1 MTLPQPLHCVVRA
14 ADGQDVHYDHY
25 RFGHKKAVIIAH
37 GFFNSKEAVLLKSLG
52 RAHHDQYDVIIM
64 DFRGHGKSGGLFYW
78 TTKEPMDLEAVL
90 RQAARDYDRLG
101 VIGFS
106 LGGAISLIV
115 ASRTE
120 LIHSLISVSA
130 PTEFEKID
138 YRFWELNVE
147 TDIVYNLI
155 GDGRIGKGVRPG
167 PFWLKKEKPVQVV
180 SKIVIPVFYIHGDAD
195 WLIKPWHAQ
204 VLFDKTNASKKMLL
218 VKNGP
223 HAEYLIKENKKE
235 TVAAMRAWW
244 QKTL

>member
-1 MTLPQPLHCVVRA
+1 MTHRQPQHCITRA
-14 ADGQDVHYDHY
+14 EDGQEVHYDHY

-52 RAHHDQYDVIIM
+52 EAHHDQYDVIIM
-64 DFRGHGKSGGLFYW
+64 DFRGHGKSKGLFYW

-90 RQAARDYDRLG
+90 RQAAQEYERLG

-115 ASRTE
+115 ASRTS
-120 LIHSLISVSA
+120 LMHSLISVSA
-130 PTEFEKID
+130 PVEFEKID
-138 YRFWELNVE
+138 YRFWELDIE

-167 PFWLKKEKPVQVV
+167 PFWLKKEKPAQVAP
-180 SKIVIPVFYIHGDAD
+180 KIAIPVFYIHGEAD
-195 WLIKPWHAQ
+195 WLIKPWHAE
-204 VLFDKTNASKKMLL
+204 VLFDKTSALKKMLL

-223 HAEYLIKENKKE
+223 HAEYLLKENAE
-235 TVAAMRAWW
+235 GTIQAIRSWW
-244 QKTL
+244 QETL